1 MAFHTASTPTEM
13 ISQVQQ
19 YFDTRRFACDIVD
32 VIIGLCCNIFSVT
45 LWIFQSNAAEKMDS
59 ISYTTDE
66 HTAKRRHIHM
76 VLYRERGDKEG
87 FGNHYNA
94 VVSQNKNKGQM
105 YTDIQPDTTSGPPS
119 PGDVSTPVPSPS
131 YQNDDFNPTYVE
143 DDGQQDFTSEPDASM
158 YNLSTPDQRVL
169 FPFDVFMDI
178 DKEEVT
184 SVPYNIN
191 GNHSYTIKVPNMK
204 WHKAQE
210 DGRWFVMHSSTMRR
224 SNTVRKTGKCLGSFV
239 CMNDQC
245 PKYISGKG
253 RNTYAFTNVGF
264 NLFECKTCGNV
275 ADREFCGALKLTMF
289 YPDRKILEVFYAGTH
304 TCSLKVRSAYNLMP
318 EKMKKEVLK
327 PILQKNPRATTKQIS
342 EEAAENFLRI
352 GKPEL
357 ARQSIRLAQDRKLV
371 AAMKQEAITR
381 VTDKDPN
388 SFAAVAALRQE
399 LKSFDPYLI
408 YKLNDGTLND
418 EISFV
423 FKSSKCAAQLALEMD
438 YQDPENKSCLREEPV
453 YCDTMHSRVQNYKNI
468 TAWVKNPITRAVM
481 RIATMEAMNEDTPTM
496 TLFFTLLNEVLQKV
510 SGKPNYK
517 FNPSHFYV
525 DEAGANKNAIAR
537 VFGKAALERTVTCQ
551 WHFLQCVRAKAMYV
565 KESHRKTFR
574 KLCKRLIRATT
585 RSEYESIST
594 ALRTICEKSG
604 ILDWFL
610 WWDERKFHIVPAF
623 RGFNLSGLNLAES
636 GQSGMKPKTRKKMR
650 LIDAAYKDCA
660 QMMRQDE
667 SYRAYIGNISKEI
680 GKGLNIRQIQER
692 DRRGQEARAKRYADA
707 LMHGDVNAE
716 TDEEDPAGK
725 ENVFIPTDAARHR
738 APKVHS
744 KKNPTQRKPKGKM
757 YTNSQEDG
765 NMTDASSIH
774 SDEREDVPAF
784 VDDDFV
790 SSVRATKLVFI
801 NNTIKRCYGCGQPFQ
816 HDKMVVPGDLV
827 FSRKTRQFRP
837 DGAGGQVQNK
847 VATNAFFCARDMA
860 CLELEFPKIRKKMIY
875 MGNLT
880 FNQLTPVHK
889 KYLKL
894 KGYWDAIIANRRL
907 KAAYQ

>member
-1 MAFHTASTPTEM
+1 
-13 ISQVQQ
+13 
-19 YFDTRRFACDIVD
+19 
-32 VIIGLCCNIFSVT
+32 
-45 LWIFQSNAAEKMDS
+45 
-59 ISYTTDE
+59 
-66 HTAKRRHIHM
+66 
-76 VLYRERGDKEG
+76 
-87 FGNHYNA
+87 
-94 VVSQNKNKGQM
+94 
-105 YTDIQPDTTSGPPS
+105 
-119 PGDVSTPVPSPS
+119 
-131 YQNDDFNPTYVE
+131 
-143 DDGQQDFTSEPDASM
+143 
-158 YNLSTPDQRVL
+158 
-169 FPFDVFMDI
+169 
-178 DKEEVT
+178 
-184 SVPYNIN
+184 
-191 GNHSYTIKVPNMK
+191 
-204 WHKAQE
+204 
-210 DGRWFVMHSSTMRR
+210 
-224 SNTVRKTGKCLGSFV
+224 
-239 CMNDQC
+239 
-245 PKYISGKG
+245 
-253 RNTYAFTNVGF
+253 
-264 NLFECKTCGNV
+264 
-275 ADREFCGALKLTMF
+275 MF

-342 EEAAENFLRI
+342 EEAAENFLCI

-357 ARQSIRLAQDRKLV
+357 ARQSIRLPQDRKLV
-371 AAMKQEAITR
+371 AVMKQEAITR

-453 YCDTMHSRVQNYKNI
+453 YCDTMHSCVQNYKNI

-517 FNPSHFYV
+517 FNPFRFYV

-537 VFGKAALERTVTCQ
+537 VFAKAALERTVTCK

-650 LIDAAYKDCA
+650 LIDAAYKDCT

-707 LMHGDVNAE
+707 LMHGNVNAE

-827 FSRKTRQFRP
+827 FSRKTRWFRP

>member
-1 MAFHTASTPTEM
+1 MYIWP
-13 ISQVQQ
+13 
-19 YFDTRRFACDIVD
+19 
-32 VIIGLCCNIFSVT
+32 LFSV
-45 LWIFQSNAAEKMDS
+45 
-59 ISYTTDE
+59 
-66 HTAKRRHIHM
+66 
-76 VLYRERGDKEG
+76 
-87 FGNHYNA
+87 
-94 VVSQNKNKGQM
+94 
-105 YTDIQPDTTSGPPS
+105 PPS
-119 PGDVSTPVPSPS
+119 RGDVSTPVPLPS

-210 DGRWFVMHSSTMRR
+210 DGQWFVMHSLTMRH

-245 PKYISGKG
+245 LKYISGKG

-289 YPDRKILEVFYAGTH
+289 YPDHKILQVFYAGTH

-327 PILQKNPRATTKQIS
+327 PILQKNPWATTKQIS

-423 FKSSKCAAQLALEMD
+423 FKSSKCATQLALEMD

-481 RIATMEAMNEDTPTM
+481 RIATMEVMNEDTPTM

-525 DEAGANKNAIAR
+525 NEAGANKNAIAR

-585 RSEYESIST
+585 KSEYESIST

-650 LIDAAYKDCA
+650 LIDAAYKDCT

-680 GKGLNIRQIQER
+680 GKGLNIHQIQER

-790 SSVRATKLVFI
+790 SSVHVTKLVFI

-816 HDKMVVPGDLV
+816 HDKMVVPGDFV
-827 FSRKTRQFRP
+827 FSRKTRRFRP